1 MQKVAL
7 VLSSGGARGMAHIG
21 VIEELQSKGFEIN
34 AISGSSIG
42 ALVGGIFA
50 QGKLDEYKK
59 WVCELDKF
67 DVFKLMDFTFTQHG
81 IIKGDKV
88 FQEMAHFIDDKKI
101 EELSIP
107 FAAVATDILNHKEI
121 VFTSGSLFDALRAS
135 IAIPTILTPVEK
147 NGKPLVDGGVLN
159 PLPVNHVKREEGD
172 LLVVVD
178 LNSPPGK
185 KQKKQVVEISPD
197 NGNYWDQVKEKIQNF
212 FQNQN
217 DHEEK
222 LNYFNFINKIIE
234 VMQVRISDILMEQ
247 YKPDIVV
254 SIPRNSCGSFDYH
267 RAQEMIEL
275 GKKEFRKSFNDYT
288 SKRQDI
294 AHENG

>member
-1 MQKVAL
+1 
-7 VLSSGGARGMAHIG
+7 MAHIG
-21 VIEELQSKGFEIN
+21 VIEELQSKGFKIN

-42 ALVGGIFA
+42 ALVGGIYA

-101 EELSIP
+101 EDLSIP

-185 KQKKQVVEISPD
+185 KQKKQVDEISPD
-197 NGNYWDQVKEKIQNF
+197 NRNYWDQVKEKIQNF
-212 FQNQN
+212 FKNQD

-288 SKRQDI
+288 SKRQDT